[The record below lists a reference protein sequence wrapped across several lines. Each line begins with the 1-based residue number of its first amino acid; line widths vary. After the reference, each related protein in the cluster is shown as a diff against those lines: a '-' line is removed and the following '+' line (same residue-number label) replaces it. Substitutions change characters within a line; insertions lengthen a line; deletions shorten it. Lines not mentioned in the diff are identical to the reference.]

1 VEGAGQVGIGRPATE
16 RSFSDADRR
25 RIAEDGCIIR
35 GLVGSTIHGLMLE
48 GQDDRDEMA
57 VAIEPPE
64 AAVGLVGFEQW
75 VYRTKPEGVRSGP
88 GDLDLTTYSLRKY
101 ARLAAAGNPT
111 ILLLLFVPPE
121 HLVIQTKLGEGLQA
135 LAPAFASTRGV
146 VKFLGY
152 MNNQRER
159 LAGSRGQLRV
169 NRPELIAAH
178 GWDVKYGMHALRLA
192 HQGLEYAQTGRL
204 TLPMPEP
211 ARSRVFAVRRGDVAQ
226 ADVLGEIAELESQT
240 RAAVAHTGLPERPD
254 TAAINRYL
262 VRAYQS
268 AWSEGRCA
276 QLDGPR

>member
-1 VEGAGQVGIGRPATE
+1 MTGNEQVGVGRPATE
-16 RSFSDADRR
+16 RSLSDVDRR
-25 RIAEDGCIIR
+25 AIAEQGCIIR

-64 AAVGLVGFEQW
+64 AALGLVGFEHW

-111 ILLLLFVPPE
+111 ILLLLFIPAE
-121 HLVIQTKLGEGLQA
+121 HLVTQTPLGERLQA
-135 LAPAFASTRGV
+135 LAPAFASRRAV
-146 VKFLGY
+146 AKFLGY

-159 LAGSRGQLRV
+159 LGGTRGQVRV

-178 GWDVKYGMHALRLA
+178 GWDVKYGMHALHLA
-192 HQGLEYAQTGRL
+192 HQGLEYAHSGRL

-211 ARSRVFAVRRGDVAQ
+211 ARSRVFAVRHGEVPKQ
-226 ADVLGEIAELESQT
+226 EVLEEIAQLEQLT
-240 RAAVAHTGLPERPD
+240 KAALGKAPLPEKPD
-254 TAAINRYL
+254 SAAITRFL
-262 VRAYQS
+262 VEAYRD
-268 AWSEGRCA
+268 AWERGQCAHIGR
-276 QLDGPR
+276 R